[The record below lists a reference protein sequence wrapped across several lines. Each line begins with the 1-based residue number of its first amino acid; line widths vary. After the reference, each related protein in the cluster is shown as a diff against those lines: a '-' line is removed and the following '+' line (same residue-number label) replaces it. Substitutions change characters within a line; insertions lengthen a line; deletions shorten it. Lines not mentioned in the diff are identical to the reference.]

1 MGECAV
7 DQDGTPG
14 LSSFVDVFDRSDLF
28 DWIDNQAVVNL
39 SSLGKKT
46 GFSSVE
52 SVQKSTGISLRRLL
66 KHGVTSVDLAAAVFD
81 KLCRESGWA
90 PSDFSV
96 VMLCHSGIDDEK
108 AEALAAAIACHNGL
122 PPQSVLAFNFGC
134 SGFLKLLHEAT
145 LLLADRRNIIR
156 IALLNVET
164 PETWHDGSDRLFCGI
179 VSAGATGVVLE
190 RNVGLPVSVIRA
202 DDFAIPSSLRP
213 NPEPLFRKET
223 GTVYSFRGEVVSRT
237 VMRMNA
243 ETVFLNGIELMLNN
257 LRSAVASVDL
267 RTDQRVIVIPHQPSG
282 KLLKALIA
290 AAKLEYP
297 EFEYLNNLNEFGNTI
312 SAAVPT
318 IMARLPQVLAKNGRK
333 PIHEGD
339 LIILLAAGICMH
351 EIADHMS
358 AGHACIEWVS
368 NAIPA
373 TRVESNA
380 MAGPA

>member
-1 MGECAV
+1 MGESTV

-28 DWIDNQAVVNL
+28 DRIDNQTVVNL

-46 GFSSVE
+46 GFSSIE

-66 KHGVTSVDLAAAVFD
+66 KPGVTSADLAAAVFE
-81 KLCRESGWA
+81 KLCQESGWA
-90 PSDFSV
+90 PADFSI
-96 VMLCHSGIDDEK
+96 VMLCHSGVDDAK
-108 AEALAAAIACHNGL
+108 AEQLAAAIACDNGL
-122 PPQSVLAFNFGC
+122 SPQSVLAFNFGC
-134 SGFLKLLHEAT
+134 SGFLKLLQEAT

-223 GTVYSFRGEVVSRT
+223 GSVYSFRGEVVNRT

-290 AAKLEYP
+290 AARLEYP
-297 EFEYLNNLNEFGNTI
+297 EFEFLNNLNEFGNTI

-318 IMARLPQVLAKNGRK
+318 IMARLPQVLAQNGRR
-333 PIHEGD
+333 PIREGD

-351 EIADHMS
+351 EISDHMS

-368 NAIPA
+368 DEVPK
-373 TRVESNA
+373 TRVKSSA
-380 MAGPA
+380 MVR

>member
-1 MGECAV
+1 MRESTV

-14 LSSFVDVFDRSDLF
+14 LSSFVDVFDRNDLF

-39 SSLGKKT
+39 SSLGQKT
-46 GFSSVE
+46 GFSNVD
-52 SVQKSTGISLRRLL
+52 SVQKSTGISLRRML
-66 KHGVTSVDLAAAVFD
+66 KPGVTSVDLAAAVFD

-90 PSDFSV
+90 PSDFSS
-96 VMLCHSGIDDEK
+96 VMLCHSGVDDEK
-108 AEALAAAIACHNGL
+108 AEQLAAAIAFDNGL
-122 PPQSVLAFNFGC
+122 SPQSVLAFNFGC
-134 SGFLKLLHEAT
+134 SGFLKLLQEAT
-145 LLLADRRNIIR
+145 LLLADRRNIKR

-190 RNVGLPVSVIRA
+190 RNVGLPISVIRA
-202 DDFAIPSSLRP
+202 DDFSIPSSLRP

-223 GTVYSFRGEVVSRT
+223 GSVYSFRGEVVNRT

-257 LRSAVASVDL
+257 LRSAVASIDM
-267 RTDQRVIVIPHQPSG
+267 RTDQRVVVIPHQPSG

-297 EFEYLNNLNEFGNTI
+297 NFEFLNNLNEFGNTI

-318 IMARLPQVLAKNGRK
+318 IMARLPQVLAQNGRR
-333 PIHEGD
+333 PICEGD

-368 NAIPA
+368 SETSLPRLESSAIM
-373 TRVESNA
+373 S
-380 MAGPA
+380 

>member
-1 MGECAV
+1 MGESTV

-28 DWIDNQAVVNL
+28 DWIDNQAVVKL
-39 SSLGKKT
+39 SSLGQKK
-46 GFSSVE
+46 GFSSID
-52 SVQKSTGISLRRLL
+52 SVQKSTGISLRRML
-66 KHGVTSVDLAAAVFD
+66 KPGITSVDLAAAVFD
-81 KLCRESGWA
+81 KLCRESGCV
-90 PSDFSV
+90 PSDFSI
-96 VMLCHSGIDDEK
+96 VMLCHSGVDDEK
-108 AEALAAAIACHNGL
+108 SNQLAATIACDNGL
-122 PPQSVLAFNFGC
+122 APQAVRAFNFGC
-134 SGFLKLLHEAT
+134 SGFLKLLQEAT
-145 LLLADRRNIIR
+145 LLLADRRNIKR

-202 DDFAIPSSLRP
+202 DDFLIPTSLRP
-213 NPEPLFRKET
+213 NPEPLFHKET
-223 GTVYSFRGEVVSRT
+223 AAVYSFRGEVVSRT

-267 RTDQRVIVIPHQPSG
+267 RPEQRVIVIPHQPSG

-297 EFEYLNNLNEFGNTI
+297 DFEFLNNLNEFGNTI

-318 IMARLPQVLAKNGRK
+318 IMSRLPQVLEQNGRE
-333 PIHEGD
+333 PVQDGD
-339 LIILLAAGICMH
+339 LIVLLAAGICMH

-358 AGHACIEWVS
+358 AGHACIEWVTS
-368 NAIPA
+368 K
-373 TRVESNA
+373 TSSRRLESSA
-380 MAGPA
+380 VLS